1 MVETIRFPKLSRN
14 SLTTLQVN
22 MGYKCNQRCAHCHVN
37 AGPERLEMMDSA
49 TIALIPH
56 VLKNYNI
63 SILDLTGGAP
73 ELHPQFKEL
82 VITASEL
89 GIEIIDRCNLTILN
103 EPGYEDIAEFLAENK
118 VTIIASLPC
127 YEKSNVDTQRGDG
140 VFEMSILGLKQLNRQ
155 GYGKNDKSLILN
167 LVFNPQGTQLPPP
180 QGSLEEIYRKELNNR
195 YGINF
200 NNLYTIVNMPIKR
213 FALQLKSMGQLK
225 GYQQLLEQKHNSSNL
240 ENVMCRTLISVD
252 WQGFL
257 YDCDFNQQLGMGI
270 TGKAQH
276 LKDLIKQS
284 PDIKGQSIKIG
295 QHCYGCTAGSG
306 SSCSGALENLANNA
320 VL

>member
-1 MVETIRFPKLSRN
+1 MVETITFPRLSKN
-14 SLTTLQVN
+14 SVSTLQIN

-37 AGPERLEMMDSA
+37 AGPERLEMMNSS
-49 TIALIPH
+49 TIALIPQ

-63 SILDLTGGAP
+63 GILDLTGGAP

-82 VITASEL
+82 VINAREL
-89 GIEIIDRCNLTILN
+89 DIEIIDRCNLTILN
-103 EPGYEDIAEFLAENK
+103 EPGYEDLAEFLAENK
-118 VTIIASLPC
+118 VTVTASLPC
-127 YEKSNVDTQRGDG
+127 YEKSNVNKQRGNG
-140 VFEMSILGLKQLNRQ
+140 VFERSILGLKQLNRQ
-155 GYGKNDKSLILN
+155 GYGKGDKSLILN

-180 QGSLEEIYRKELNNR
+180 QASLEEIYRKELNNR
-195 YGINF
+195 YGIDF

-213 FALQLKSMGQLK
+213 FALQLKSMGQLE
-225 GYQQLLEQKHNSSNL
+225 GYQQLLEKKHNSSNL

-284 PDIKGQSIKIG
+284 QD
-295 QHCYGCTAGSG
+295 Y
-306 SSCSGALENLANNA
+306 
-320 VL
+320 

>member
-1 MVETIRFPKLSRN
+1 MVETITFPKLSRKC
-14 SLTTLQVN
+14 LTTLQIN

-37 AGPERLEMMDSA
+37 AGPERLEMMDSS

-56 VLKNYNI
+56 VLTNYNI
-63 SILDLTGGAP
+63 DILDLTGGAP

-82 VITASEL
+82 VIAAKEL
-89 GIEIIDRCNLTILN
+89 NIEIIDRCNLTILN
-103 EPGYEDIAEFLAENK
+103 EPGHEDLAQFLSEKK
-118 VTIIASLPC
+118 VTVTASLPC
-127 YEKSNVDTQRGDG
+127 YEKSNVDKQRGIG
-140 VFEMSILGLKQLNRQ
+140 VFDRSIDGLRKLNRQ

-180 QGSLEEIYRKELNNR
+180 QESLEDIYKKELHNR
-195 YGINF
+195 YGITF

-213 FALQLKSMGQLK
+213 FALQLKSTGQLED
-225 GYQQLLEQKHNSSNL
+225 YQQLLKKKYNSSNL

-270 TGKAQH
+270 AGKAQH
-276 LKDLIKQS
+276 LKDLVKQS
-284 PDIKGQSIKIG
+284 PELRGQSIKIG
-295 QHCYGCTAGSG
+295 QHCYGCTAGNG
-306 SSCSGALENLANNA
+306 SSCSGALEKSSEY
-320 VL
+320 

>member
-1 MVETIRFPKLSRN
+1 
-14 SLTTLQVN
+14 

-37 AGPERLEMMDSA
+37 AGPERLEMMDSS

-56 VLKNYNI
+56 VLTNYHI
-63 SILDLTGGAP
+63 DILDLTGGAP

-82 VITASEL
+82 VIAAKEL
-89 GIEIIDRCNLTILN
+89 NIEIIDRCNLTILN
-103 EPGYEDIAEFLAENK
+103 EPGHEDLAQFLAEKK
-118 VTIIASLPC
+118 VTVTASLPC
-127 YEKSNVDTQRGDG
+127 YEKSNVDKQRGIG
-140 VFEMSILGLKQLNRQ
+140 VFDRSIDGLRKLNRQ

-180 QGSLEEIYRKELNNR
+180 QESLEEIYKKELHNR
-195 YGINF
+195 YGITF

-213 FALQLKSMGQLK
+213 FALQLKSTGQLED
-225 GYQQLLEQKHNSSNL
+225 YQQLLKKKYNSSNL

-270 TGKAQH
+270 AGKAQH
-276 LKDLIKQS
+276 LKDLVKQS
-284 PDIKGQSIKIG
+284 PELRGQSIKIG
-295 QHCYGCTAGSG
+295 QHCYGCTAGNG
-306 SSCSGALENLANNA
+306 SSCSGALEKSSEY
-320 VL
+320 